1 MRTNKLNY
9 SEFVGLCRGQRTI
22 ELAGRDKERIRQ
34 SRKVFEDVLKS
45 NPDKSYYAV
54 NTGVGAL
61 LNRRIPKG
69 RMGEFQENLIMGHT
83 CGVGPPL
90 EKEIVRGIMLH
101 MILNLKK
108 GYSGIRLP
116 TLELLVEM
124 FNRDII
130 PVVPAKGSLGASGDL
145 IPQAYIGLALIGRD
159 PQRILAAAGLEP
171 AKLQIGEAI
180 ALLNGTSLMT
190 TCLAFLVFQSENLI
204 RTADIAAAMTI
215 EALNCNTQSF
225 ELEVQELRPHP
236 GQVTTAKYLNR
247 LLLKTRGGD
256 KPACALQDAY
266 SLRCIPQV
274 HGAFRDVLSWAIR
287 VVDTEINSFGGN
299 PWISTKGEKTEVC
312 EGSGNFH
319 GQILAH
325 AADSLSIALCSISG
339 ISERRIDKLVTCC
352 ANGLPLFLARNEGL
366 NTGLMITQYTAAA
379 LVSES
384 KTLAHPASVDSIP
397 VSAGQEDFVSMGGWA
412 VSKAL
417 EICRNTE
424 YVIAIETLCAAQ
436 ALDFREPLPK
446 KSRIAK
452 IHEIVRSRV
461 AHFEKSRV
469 LAEDI
474 EGVYRLVHSGE
485 LAEETGCYEKDN

>member
-1 MRTNKLNY
+1 MTKDKLNY
-9 SEFVGLCRGQRTI
+9 SEFVNLCRGQRTI
-22 ELAGRDKERIRQ
+22 ELRGRDKERIRQ
-34 SRKVFEDVLKS
+34 SRKAFEGVLKS
-45 NPDKSYYAV
+45 NPHKSYYAV

-69 RMGEFQENLIMGHT
+69 RMEEFQENLIMGHT
-83 CGVGPPL
+83 CGVGLPL
-90 EKEIVRGIMLH
+90 EREIVKGMMLH

-124 FNRDII
+124 FNRNII

-145 IPQAYIGLALIGRD
+145 VPQAHIALALIGRD
-159 PQRILAAAGLEP
+159 PQQILPAAGLEP

-190 TCLAFLVFQSENLI
+190 SCLAFLVFQSDNLI

-225 ELEVQELRPHP
+225 EPEVQELRPHP
-236 GQVTTAKYLNR
+236 GQITTAKYLNQ

-256 KPACALQDAY
+256 KAACALQDAY

-274 HGAFRDVLSWAIR
+274 HGAFRDVLSWAKG

-299 PWISTKGEKTEVC
+299 PWISTRGEKTEIC

-325 AADSLSIALCSISG
+325 AADSLSVALCSISG
-339 ISERRIDKLVTCC
+339 ISERRIDELVTCC

-412 VSKAL
+412 VSKARD
-417 EICRNTE
+417 ICRNTE
-424 YVIAIETLCAAQ
+424 YVIAIEILCAAQ

-446 KSRIAK
+446 KSRISR

-474 EGVYRLVHSGE
+474 EEVYGLVHDGRLLE
-485 LAEETGCYEKDN
+485 QAGML

>member
-1 MRTNKLNY
+1 MKKDKLNY
-9 SEFVGLCRGQRTI
+9 SEFVNLCRGQRTI
-22 ELAGRDKERIRQ
+22 KLEETDKERIRQ
-34 SRKVFEDVLKS
+34 SRKVFEAVLES
-45 NPDKSYYAV
+45 NPRKSYYAI

-69 RMGEFQENLIMGHT
+69 RMKEFQENLIMGHA

-90 EKEIVRGIMLH
+90 EKHIVKGIMLH

-145 IPQAYIGLALIGRD
+145 IPHGHIGLALIGRD
-159 PQRILAAAGLEP
+159 PQRILSAAGLRS
-171 AKLQIGEAI
+171 AKLQAGEAI
-180 ALLNGTSLMT
+180 ALLNGTSYMT
-190 TCLAFLVFQSENLI
+190 SCLAFLVFQSDNLI
-204 RTADIAAAMTI
+204 RTADIAAAMTV
-215 EALNCNTQSF
+215 EALNCNPQSF
-225 ELEVQELRPHP
+225 EPELQELRPHP
-236 GQVTTAKYLNR
+236 GQIATARYLNR
-247 LLLKTRGGD
+247 LLLKTRGGE
-256 KPACALQDAY
+256 KPACALQDVY

-274 HGAFRDVLSWAIR
+274 HGAFRDVLSWAKG
-287 VVDTEINSFGGN
+287 VVNTEINSFGGN
-299 PWISTKGEKTEVC
+299 PWISTKGGKTEIH

-325 AADSLSIALCSISG
+325 AADSLSIALCSLSG
-339 ISERRIDKLVTCC
+339 ISERRIDELVTCC

-366 NTGLMITQYTAAA
+366 NTGLMITQYSAAA

-397 VSAGQEDFVSMGGWA
+397 VSAGQEDFVSMGAWA
-412 VSKAL
+412 VSKAQ
-417 EICRNTE
+417 EICRNTQ
-424 YVIAIETLCAAQ
+424 YVMAIEILCAAQ

-446 KSRIAK
+446 KSRLAK
-452 IHEIVRSRV
+452 IHDVVRSHV

-474 EGVYRLVHSGE
+474 EELYGLVHDGR
-485 LAEETGCYEKDN
+485 LLEEAGMP

>member
-1 MRTNKLNY
+1 MIKDKLNH
-9 SEFVGLCRGQRTI
+9 SEFVDLCSGERTI
-22 ELAGRDKERIRQ
+22 ELKGRDKERIRQ
-34 SRKVFEDVLKS
+34 SRKAFEGVLKS
-45 NPDKSYYAV
+45 NPHKSYYAI

-69 RMGEFQENLIMGHT
+69 RMEEFQENLIMSHT
-83 CGVGPPL
+83 CGIGPPL
-90 EKEIVRGIMLH
+90 EREIVKGIMLH

-124 FNRDII
+124 FNRNII

-145 IPQAYIGLALIGRD
+145 VPQAHIALALIGRD
-159 PQRILAAAGLEP
+159 PQQILPAAGLEP
-171 AKLQIGEAI
+171 AKLQSGEAI
-180 ALLNGTSLMT
+180 ALLNGTSFMT
-190 TCLAFLVFQSENLI
+190 SSLAFLVFQSDNLI

-215 EALNCNTQSF
+215 EALGCNPQSF
-225 ELEVQELRPHP
+225 EPELQELRPHS
-236 GQVTTAKYLNR
+236 GQITTAYYLNR
-247 LLLKTRGGD
+247 LLRKTKGSK
-256 KPACALQDAY
+256 KPAYSLQDAY
-266 SLRCIPQV
+266 SLRCVPQV
-274 HGAFRDVLSWAIR
+274 HGAFRDILSRARAVI
-287 VVDTEINSFGGN
+287 DTEINSFGGN
-299 PWISTKGEKTEVC
+299 PWISTKGEKTEIR

-325 AADSLSIALCSISG
+325 AADSLSTGLCSISG
-339 ISERRIDKLVTCC
+339 ISERRIDRLLSRR

-366 NTGLMITQYTAAA
+366 NIGLMITQYTAAA

-397 VSAGQEDFVSMGGWA
+397 VSAGQEDFVSMGAWA
-412 VSKAL
+412 VSKAR

-424 YVIAIETLCAAQ
+424 YVIAIEILCAAQ
-436 ALDFREPLPK
+436 ALDFREPLPEE
-446 KSRIAK
+446 SRMAK

-474 EGVYRLVHSGE
+474 KELYGLVHNGR
-485 LAEETGCYEKDN
+485 LLEEAGML

>member
-1 MRTNKLNY
+1 MIKDKLNY
-9 SEFVGLCRGQRTI
+9 SEFVDLCRDQRTI
-22 ELAGRDKERIRQ
+22 ELRGGDKKRIRQ
-34 SRKVFEDVLKS
+34 SRKAFEGILKS
-45 NPDKSYYAV
+45 NPHKSYYAI

-61 LNRRIPKG
+61 LNRRIPRG
-69 RMGEFQENLIMGHT
+69 RMEEFQENLIMSHT
-83 CGVGPPL
+83 CGIGPPL
-90 EKEIVRGIMLH
+90 EREIVKGIMLH

-145 IPQAYIGLALIGRD
+145 VPQAHIALALIGRD
-159 PQRILAAAGLEP
+159 PQRVLPTAGLEP

-180 ALLNGTSLMT
+180 ALLNGTSFMT
-190 TCLAFLVFQSENLI
+190 SCLAFLVFQSDDLI
-204 RTADIAAAMTI
+204 RTADIAAAMTV
-215 EALNCNTQSF
+215 EALGCSTQSF
-225 ELEVQELRPHP
+225 EPALQELRPHP
-236 GQVTTAKYLNR
+236 GQITTAHYLNR
-247 LLLKTRGGD
+247 LLLKTKGGK
-256 KPACALQDAY
+256 KPAYSLQDAY

-274 HGAFRDVLSWAIR
+274 HGAFRDVLSRAR
-287 VVDTEINSFGGN
+287 DVVDTEINSFGGN
-299 PWISTKGEKTEVC
+299 PWISAKGEKTEIC

-339 ISERRIDKLVTCC
+339 ISERRIDRLVSRG
-352 ANGLPLFLARNEGL
+352 ANGLPLFLARNQGL

-397 VSAGQEDFVSMGGWA
+397 VSAGQEDFVSMGAWA
-412 VSKAL
+412 VSKAR

-424 YVIAIETLCAAQ
+424 YVIAIEILCAAQ
-436 ALDFREPLPK
+436 ALDFREPLPEE
-446 KSRIAK
+446 SIMAR

-474 EGVYRLVHSGE
+474 EGLYELVHNGRLLE
-485 LAEETGCYEKDN
+485 AAGML

>member
-1 MRTNKLNY
+1 MKGNKLNY
-9 SEFVGLCRGQRTI
+9 SEFVNLCRGQRTI
-22 ELAGRDKERIRQ
+22 KLEERDNERIRQ
-34 SRKVFEDVLKS
+34 SRKAFEGVLKS
-45 NPDKSYYAV
+45 NPDKSYYGV

-69 RMGEFQENLIMGHT
+69 RMEEFQENLIMGHS
-83 CGVGPPL
+83 CGVGPSL
-90 EKEIVRGIMLH
+90 EREIVKGIMLH

-116 TLELLVEM
+116 TLKLLVEV

-145 IPQAYIGLALIGRD
+145 IPQAHIALALIGRD
-159 PQRILAAAGLEP
+159 PQRILPAAGLEP
-171 AKLQIGEAI
+171 AKLQVGEAI
-180 ALLNGTSLMT
+180 ALLNGTSFMT
-190 TCLAFLVFQSENLI
+190 SCLAFLVFQSENLI
-204 RTADIAAAMTI
+204 RTADVAAAMTV

-225 ELEVQELRPHP
+225 EPELQELRPHP
-236 GQVTTAKYLNR
+236 GQMATADYLNR
-247 LLLKTRGGD
+247 LLLKRKGG
-256 KPACALQDAY
+256 KRPACALQDAY

-274 HGAFRDVLSWAIR
+274 HGAFRDVLSWATG
-287 VVDTEINSFGGN
+287 VVDTEINAFGGN
-299 PWISTKGEKTEVC
+299 PRISTKGGKTEIC
-312 EGSGNFH
+312 EASGNFH
-319 GQILAH
+319 GQILAQ

-339 ISERRIDKLVTCC
+339 ISERRIDELVTCC

-412 VSKAL
+412 VSKAR

-424 YVIAIETLCAAQ
+424 YVIAIEILCAAQ

-446 KSRIAK
+446 KSRLAK
-452 IHEIVRSRV
+452 IHEVVRSRV
-461 AHFEKSRV
+461 THFEKSRV

-474 EGVYRLVHSGE
+474 EEVYGLVRDGRL
-485 LAEETGCYEKDN
+485 LEEAGML

>member
-1 MRTNKLNY
+1 MIKDKLNY
-9 SEFVGLCRGQRTI
+9 SEFVNLCRGQRTI
-22 ELAGRDKERIRQ
+22 ELEGRDKERIRQ
-34 SRKVFEDVLKS
+34 SRKAFEGILKS
-45 NPDKSYYAV
+45 NPHKCYYAI

-61 LNRRIPKG
+61 LNRRIPNG
-69 RMGEFQENLIMGHT
+69 RMEEFQENLIMSHT
-83 CGVGPPL
+83 CGIGPPL
-90 EKEIVRGIMLH
+90 EREIVKGIMLH

-124 FNRDII
+124 LNRNII

-145 IPQAYIGLALIGRD
+145 VPQAHIALALIGRD
-159 PQRILAAAGLEP
+159 PQRILPTAGLEP

-180 ALLNGTSLMT
+180 ALLNGTSFMT
-190 TCLAFLVFQSENLI
+190 SYLAFLVFQSDNLI

-215 EALNCNTQSF
+215 QALGCSTKSF
-225 ELEVQELRPHP
+225 EPELQELRPHS
-236 GQVTTAKYLNR
+236 GQITTAHYLNR
-247 LLLKTRGGD
+247 LLLKTSEGK
-256 KPACALQDAY
+256 KPAYSLQDAY

-274 HGAFRDVLSWAIR
+274 HGAFRDILSQAR
-287 VVDTEINSFGGN
+287 AVVDTEIDSFGGN
-299 PWISTKGEKTEVC
+299 PWISTKGEKTEIC
-312 EGSGNFH
+312 EGSCNFH

-325 AADSLSIALCSISG
+325 TADSLSIALCSISG
-339 ISERRIDKLVTCC
+339 ISERRIDRLLSRGT
-352 ANGLPLFLARNEGL
+352 NGLPLFLARNEGL
-366 NTGLMITQYTAAA
+366 NTGFMITQYTAAA

-397 VSAGQEDFVSMGGWA
+397 VSAGQEDFVSMGAWA
-412 VSKAL
+412 VSKAR

-424 YVIAIETLCAAQ
+424 YVIAIELLCAAQ
-436 ALDFREPLPK
+436 ALDFREPLPAE
-446 KSRIAK
+446 SRMAK

-474 EGVYRLVHSGE
+474 EELYGLVHNGR
-485 LAEETGCYEKDN
+485 LLEEAGML

>member
-1 MRTNKLNY
+1 MKIDKLNY
-9 SEFVGLCRGQRTI
+9 SEFVSLCRGQRTI
-22 ELAGRDKERIRQ
+22 KLEARDKERVRQ
-34 SRKVFEDVLKS
+34 ARKAFEGVLKS

-61 LNRRIPKG
+61 FNRRIPKG
-69 RMGEFQENLIMGHT
+69 RMEEFQENLIMGHA
-83 CGVGPPL
+83 CGVGPAL
-90 EKEIVRGIMLH
+90 DREIVRGIMLH

-130 PVVPAKGSLGASGDL
+130 PVVPSKGSLGASGDL
-145 IPQAYIGLALIGRD
+145 IPQGHIALALIGRD
-159 PQRILAAAGLEP
+159 PQQVLAAAGLEP
-171 AKLQIGEAI
+171 AKLQVGEAI
-180 ALLNGTSLMT
+180 ALLNGTSFMT
-190 TCLAFLVFQSENLI
+190 SSLAFLVFQSDNLI
-204 RTADIAAAMTI
+204 RTADVAAAMTI

-225 ELEVQELRPHP
+225 ESEVQELRPHP
-236 GQVTTAKYLNR
+236 GQITTASYLNR
-247 LLLKTRGGD
+247 LLVKTEAGN
-256 KPACALQDAY
+256 KPACALQDVY
-266 SLRCIPQV
+266 SLRCVPQV
-274 HGAFRDVLSWAIR
+274 HGAFRDVLSWAEGI
-287 VVDTEINSFGGN
+287 VDTEINSFGGN
-299 PWISTKGEKTEVC
+299 PWISTKGENTEIR

-339 ISERRIDKLVTCC
+339 ISERRIDELVTCC
-352 ANGLPLFLARNEGL
+352 ANGLPLFLSGDEGL

-379 LVSES
+379 LVSEG

-412 VSKAL
+412 VRKAL

-424 YVIAIETLCAAQ
+424 YVIAIEILCGAQ
-436 ALDFREPLPK
+436 ALDFRRPLPG
-446 KSRIAK
+446 KSRLAK
-452 IHEIVRSRV
+452 IHDIVRSRV
-461 AHFEKSRV
+461 PHFEKSRV

-474 EGVYRLVHSGE
+474 EALHGLVHNGS
-485 LAEETGCYEKDN
+485 LLEEAGMR

>member
-1 MRTNKLNY
+1 MIKDKLDY
-9 SEFVGLCRGQRTI
+9 FEFVDLCRGQRTI
-22 ELAGRDKERIRQ
+22 ELKGRDKERIRQ
-34 SRKVFEDVLKS
+34 SRKAFEGILKS
-45 NPDKSYYAV
+45 NPHRSYYAI

-69 RMGEFQENLIMGHT
+69 RMEEFQENLIMSHT

-90 EKEIVRGIMLH
+90 EREIVRGIMLH

-108 GYSGIRLP
+108 GYSVMRLP

-145 IPQAYIGLALIGRD
+145 VPQAHIALALIGRD
-159 PQRILAAAGLEP
+159 PQRVLPTAGLEP
-171 AKLQIGEAI
+171 AKLQVGEAI
-180 ALLNGTSLMT
+180 ALLNGTSFMT
-190 TCLAFLVFQSENLI
+190 SCLAFLAFQSDNLI
-204 RTADIAAAMTI
+204 RTADIAAVMTI
-215 EALNCNTQSF
+215 EALGCGTKSF
-225 ELEVQELRPHP
+225 EPELQELRPHP
-236 GQVTTAKYLNR
+236 GQITTAHYLNR
-247 LLLKTRGGD
+247 LLLRKTKGGK
-256 KPACALQDAY
+256 KPAYSLQDAY

-274 HGAFRDVLSWAIR
+274 HGAFRDVLSR
-287 VVDTEINSFGGN
+287 VRDVVDTEINSFGGN
-299 PWISTKGEKTEVC
+299 PWISTKGEKTEIC

-339 ISERRIDKLVTCC
+339 ISERRIDRLVSRG
-352 ANGLPLFLARNEGL
+352 ANGLPLFLARNQGL

-412 VSKAL
+412 VSKAR

-424 YVIAIETLCAAQ
+424 YVIAIEILCAAQ
-436 ALDFREPLPK
+436 ALDFREPLPEE
-446 KSRIAK
+446 SRLAK
-452 IHEIVRSRV
+452 IHEVVRSRV

-474 EGVYRLVHSGE
+474 KEIYELVHNGR
-485 LAEETGCYEKDN
+485 LLEEAGML

>member
-1 MRTNKLNY
+1 MIEDKLKC
-9 SEFVGLCRGQRTI
+9 SEFVNLCRGQMTI
-22 ELAGRDKERIRQ
+22 ELKGSDKERIRQ
-34 SRKVFEDVLKS
+34 SRKAFECILKS
-45 NPDKSYYAV
+45 NPHKSYYAI

-61 LNRRIPKG
+61 LNRPIPKG
-69 RMGEFQENLIMGHT
+69 RMKEFQENLIMSHT

-90 EKEIVRGIMLH
+90 ERAIVKGIMLH

-108 GYSGIRLP
+108 GYSAIRLP

-124 FNRDII
+124 FNRNII

-145 IPQAYIGLALIGRD
+145 VPQAHIALALIGRD
-159 PQRILAAAGLEP
+159 PQRILPTAGLEP

-180 ALLNGTSLMT
+180 ALLNGTSFMT
-190 TCLAFLVFQSENLI
+190 SFLAFLVFQSDNLI

-215 EALNCNTQSF
+215 EALGCSTQSF
-225 ELEVQELRPHP
+225 EPELQELRPHS
-236 GQVTTAKYLNR
+236 GQITTAYYLNR
-247 LLLKTRGGD
+247 LLVKTKGGE
-256 KPACALQDAY
+256 KPAHSLQDAY

-274 HGAFRDVLSWAIR
+274 HGAFRDILSYAR
-287 VVDTEINSFGGN
+287 AVVDTEIDSFGGN
-299 PWISTKGEKTEVC
+299 PWISTKGGKTEIC

-339 ISERRIDKLVTCC
+339 ISERRIDRLVSRG
-352 ANGLPLFLARNEGL
+352 ANGLPLFLAKNEGL
-366 NTGLMITQYTAAA
+366 SPGLMITQYTAAA

-397 VSAGQEDFVSMGGWA
+397 VSAGQEDFVSMGAWA
-412 VSKAL
+412 VSKAR

-424 YVIAIETLCAAQ
+424 YVIAIEILCAAQ
-436 ALDFREPLPK
+436 ALDFREPLPEE
-446 KSRIAK
+446 SRMAK

-474 EGVYRLVHSGE
+474 EELYGLVHNGRLLE
-485 LAEETGCYEKDN
+485 QAGLL

>member
-1 MRTNKLNY
+1 MIKDKLNY
-9 SEFVGLCRGQRTI
+9 SEFVNLCRGQRTI
-22 ELAGRDKERIRQ
+22 ELEGRDKERIRQ
-34 SRKVFEDVLKS
+34 SRKAFEGILKS
-45 NPDKSYYAV
+45 NPHKCYYAI

-61 LNRRIPKG
+61 LNRRIPNG
-69 RMGEFQENLIMGHT
+69 RMEEFQENLIMSHT
-83 CGVGPPL
+83 CGIGPPL
-90 EKEIVRGIMLH
+90 EREIVKGIMLH

-124 FNRDII
+124 LNRNII

-145 IPQAYIGLALIGRD
+145 VPQAHIALALIGRD
-159 PQRILAAAGLEP
+159 PQRILPTAGLEP

-180 ALLNGTSLMT
+180 ALLNGTSFMT
-190 TCLAFLVFQSENLI
+190 SYLAFLVFQSDNLI

-215 EALNCNTQSF
+215 QALGCSTKSF
-225 ELEVQELRPHP
+225 EPELQELRPHS
-236 GQVTTAKYLNR
+236 GQITTAHYLNR
-247 LLLKTRGGD
+247 LLLKTSEGK
-256 KPACALQDAY
+256 KPAYSLQDAY

-274 HGAFRDVLSWAIR
+274 HGAFRDILSQAR
-287 VVDTEINSFGGN
+287 AVVDTEIDSFGGN
-299 PWISTKGEKTEVC
+299 PWISTKGEKTEIC
-312 EGSGNFH
+312 EGSCNFH

-325 AADSLSIALCSISG
+325 TADSLSIALCSISG
-339 ISERRIDKLVTCC
+339 ISERRIDRLLSRGT
-352 ANGLPLFLARNEGL
+352 NGLPLFLARNEGL
-366 NTGLMITQYTAAA
+366 NTGFMITQYTAAA

-397 VSAGQEDFVSMGGWA
+397 VSAGQEDFVSMGAWA
-412 VSKAL
+412 VSKAR

-424 YVIAIETLCAAQ
+424 YVIAIELLCAAQ
-436 ALDFREPLPK
+436 ALDFREPLPAE
-446 KSRIAK
+446 SRMAK

-474 EGVYRLVHSGE
+474 EGLYGLVHNGR
-485 LAEETGCYEKDN
+485 LLEEAGML

>member
-1 MRTNKLNY
+1 MKKGKLNY
-9 SEFVGLCRGQRTI
+9 SEFVSLCRGQRTI
-22 ELAGRDKERIRQ
+22 KLEGRDKERIRQ
-34 SRKVFEDVLKS
+34 ARKAFEGVLKS
-45 NPDKSYYAV
+45 NPDKSHYAV

-69 RMGEFQENLIMGHT
+69 RMEEFQENLILSHT

-90 EKEIVRGIMLH
+90 ESEIVRGIMLH

-116 TLELLVEM
+116 TLELMVEM

-130 PVVPAKGSLGASGDL
+130 PVVPTKGSLGASGDL
-145 IPQAYIGLALIGRD
+145 VPQAHIALALIGRD
-159 PQRILAAAGLEP
+159 PQRILPAAGLKP

-180 ALLNGTSLMT
+180 ALLNGTSFMT
-190 TCLAFLVFQSENLI
+190 SCLAFLVFQSDNLI

-225 ELEVQELRPHP
+225 EPEVQELRPHS
-236 GQVTTAKYLNR
+236 GQITTASYLNR
-247 LLLKTRGGD
+247 LLLKTKGK
-256 KPACALQDAY
+256 KPACALQDVY

-274 HGAFRDVLSWAIR
+274 HGAFRDVLSRTRA

-299 PWISTKGEKTEVC
+299 PWISTKGEKTEIH

-325 AADSLSIALCSISG
+325 SADSLAIALCSISG
-339 ISERRIDKLVTCC
+339 ISERRIDELLTCC

-397 VSAGQEDFVSMGGWA
+397 VSAGQEDFVSMGAWA
-412 VSKAL
+412 VSKAR
-417 EICRNTE
+417 EICRNAE
-424 YVIAIETLCAAQ
+424 YVIAIELLCAAQ
-436 ALDFREPLPK
+436 ALDFRRPLPK

-452 IHEIVRSRV
+452 IHEIVRGRV

-474 EGVYRLVHSGE
+474 EELYALVHDGRLV
-485 LAEETGCYEKDN
+485 EEAGTV